1 MSRSPLPPLA
11 AVRVF
16 EAAARYGNFT
26 AAASELGMTQAAV
39 SYQIKVLED
48 RVGASLFHRQPRGVR
63 VTEVGARFSDRM
75 TASLDMIADAY
86 AEAKGT
92 TQGMLSV
99 SVIPTFATNFLARRL
114 GGFQLANPEIA
125 VRIEVSET
133 LVDFKASGFD
143 IAIRGGKGGWPGLTC
158 HRIMKTA
165 FTPMLSPALAKS
177 IGGVSKPEDLCKL
190 PILAHSDPWWQL
202 WFETAGM
209 DKADL
214 PEGTARNFGPQV
226 IEANAAM
233 AGHGVAMLTPDFF
246 RDEIDL
252 GLLVQPFDLTCD
264 DGSAYWLTYPE
275 SRRNSPK
282 IRTFRKWLD
291 GEMARFNA

>member
-1 MSRSPLPPLA
+1 MPRSPLPPLA
-11 AVRVF
+11 AIRVF

-48 RVGASLFHRQPRGVR
+48 RVGASLFHRQPRGVQ

-92 TQGMLSV
+92 TQGTLAV

-114 GGFQLANPEIA
+114 GRFQLANPDIA

-133 LVDFKASGFD
+133 LVDFNASEFD
-143 IAIRGGKGGWPGLTC
+143 IGIRGGTGDWPGLTA
-158 HRIMKTA
+158 HKIMSTA
-165 FTPMLSPALAKS
+165 FTPMLSPALADS
-177 IGGVSKPEDLCKL
+177 IGGISTPEDLCKL
-190 PILAHSDPWWQL
+190 PVLADADPWWQL
-202 WFETAGM
+202 WFEAAGS
-209 DKADL
+209 KQTKFS
-214 PEGTARNFGPQV
+214 EGSAHNFGPQV

-246 RDEIDL
+246 QDEIEL
-252 GLLVQPFDLTCD
+252 GLLIQPFELTCD
-264 DGSAYWLTYPE
+264 DGSGYWLTYPE

-282 IRTFRKWLD
+282 IKAFRKWLD
-291 GEMARFNA
+291 GEIKTFQS

>member
-1 MSRSPLPPLA
+1 
-11 AVRVF
+11 
-16 EAAARYGNFT
+16 
-26 AAASELGMTQAAV
+26 MTQAAV

-48 RVGASLFHRQPRGVR
+48 RVGASLFHRQPRGVQ

-92 TQGMLSV
+92 TQGLLSV

-114 GGFQLANPEIA
+114 GGFQLANPDIA

-133 LVDFKASGFD
+133 MVDFNASGFD
-143 IAIRGGKGGWPGLTC
+143 IGIRGGKGDWPGLTC
-158 HRIMKTA
+158 HKIMKTA
-165 FTPMLSPALAKS
+165 FSPMLSPALAES
-177 IGGVSKPEDLCKL
+177 IGGVQKPEDLCKL
-190 PILAHSDPWWQL
+190 PILAHSDPWWQY
-202 WFETAGM
+202 WFEAAGVEN
-209 DKADL
+209 AHFS
-214 PEGTARNFGPQV
+214 GGAARNFGPQV

-246 RDEIDL
+246 RDEIEL
-252 GLLVQPFDLTCD
+252 GLLVQPFELTCD
-264 DGSAYWLTYPE
+264 NGSAYWMTYPE

-282 IRTFRKWLD
+282 IRAFRKWLD
-291 GEMARFNA
+291 GEMERFNA